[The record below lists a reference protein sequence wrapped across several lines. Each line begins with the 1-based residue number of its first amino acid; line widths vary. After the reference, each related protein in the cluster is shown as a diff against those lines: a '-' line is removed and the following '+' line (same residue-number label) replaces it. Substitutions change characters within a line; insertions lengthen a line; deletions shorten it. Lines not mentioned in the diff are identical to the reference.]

1 MKNLGAL
8 GSSVDPQKLSLTVQG
23 IFAGGAVLI
32 VALANSW
39 FSVSL
44 TTAEVTQFGV
54 QLGAFLAEAMIIAGL
69 IRKVVVLVYNKFRRV

>member
-32 VALANSW
+32 VAIANSW
-39 FSVSL
+39 LNVSI
-44 TTAEVTQFGV
+44 TTTEVTQVGV
-54 QLGAFLAEAMIIAGL
+54 QLGAFLSEAMIIAGL
-69 IRKVVVLVYNKFRRV
+69 LRKVVVLVYNKLRGV